1 MEAIMAQVQWF
12 PGHMAK
18 TIKQLEETIKVCDMV
33 LEVCDARI
41 PNSSRN
47 PILDDLAQGKER
59 IIVLNKADLADPN
72 VTQAWLDY
80 YAQDGQN
87 AIAIDARNKNDIRAL
102 KKQINDQTKNIVEK
116 AKARGRRNRPVRLL
130 VAGVPNSG
138 KSTLINTLI
147 GKKKAQTA
155 NKPGVTRSLQW
166 LKLEGQ
172 LQLLDSPGLLWPKLE
187 TRQEQISLG
196 SCAAV
201 RDDIMPREELA
212 GELLL
217 RLKDLYPEI
226 MEIELGLHKPVDEAQ
241 KEVTEQER
249 ALLALTTVAERFHM
263 TKQAGEADLL
273 RTAQF
278 VLKQFR
284 DGVWGQLS
292 LESPPGF

>member
-1 MEAIMAQVQWF
+1 MAQVQWF

-102 KKQINDQTKNIVEK
+102 KKQINDQTKDIVEK

-241 KEVTEQER
+241 KEITEQER

-292 LESPPGF
+292 LESPPDFN